1 MTEMT
6 ALVFEGP
13 GRMTVGE
20 RPRPELRAGHVAVD
34 VTAAGICGSELTSF
48 TGHSTRRAPGRVF
61 GHEIAGTITKVGSGA
76 PTEVAGQPVAVNPLI
91 PCGQCSQCVAGR
103 TNACP
108 NRILLG
114 MQVDGG
120 FAEEVV
126 VPYSAVRPLDE
137 LDDVA
142 GTLVEP
148 IANAVHVLEL
158 LPAATG
164 RHIAVVGAGAIGL
177 SVVSV
182 LRVAGAATI
191 TVIDPVEPRRHIA
204 QATGADAALSPED
217 PAVAELTADH
227 VVDAVGVTGSRNSAI
242 ELCDAGGMVVLLGL
256 HSATSELSVNAAI
269 AKELTLQCSYAYTA
283 HDFDTA
289 LELLKRKLIR
299 YESWISERPL
309 AEGQAA
315 FESLVE
321 RPDEVTKV
329 ILRPALSPA

>member
-1 MTEMT
+1 MNAMT

-13 GRMTVGE
+13 GRMAVGQ
-20 RPRPELRAGHVAVD
+20 RPRPETRPAEVLVA

-48 TGHSTRRAPGRVF
+48 TGHSTRRPPGRVF
-61 GHEIAGTITKVGSGA
+61 GHEIAGEVLQVGDGV
-76 PTEVAGQPVAVNPLI
+76 TGELAGVRVAVNPLI
-91 PCGQCSQCVAGR
+91 TCGRCHQCVAGR

-120 FAEEVV
+120 FAEEVA
-126 VPYSAVRPLDE
+126 VPHTAVSPLGG

-148 IANAVHVLEL
+148 IANAVHVVEL

-164 RHIAVVGAGAIGL
+164 RHVAVLGAGAIGL
-177 SVVSV
+177 SVVAM
-182 LRVAGAATI
+182 LRVAGASTI
-191 TVIDPVEPRRHIA
+191 TVVDPVTARRDVA
-204 QATGADAALSPED
+204 LATGADAVLSPDD
-217 PAVAELTADH
+217 PSVAEIVADH
-227 VVDAVGVTGSRNSAI
+227 VVDAAGVTSSRNSAI
-242 ELCDAGGMVVLLGL
+242 ELCDAGGTVVLLGL
-256 HSATSELSVNAAI
+256 HSATSELAVNAAI

-283 HDFDTA
+283 HNFQTA
-289 LELLKRKLIR
+289 LSLLERDAIR

-309 AEGQAA
+309 EEGHAA

-329 ILRPALSPA
+329 ILRPGAR